1 MKKENSYKR
10 GAETIKL
17 LKVKK
22 EEKISKLNIDV
33 NLEFDEYEKE
43 LSNID
48 RMYAVCDNED
58 FKKLIDEKYNSI
70 IEKIREN
77 L

>member
-1 MKKENSYKR
+1 MKKENSYKLA
-10 GAETIKL
+10 AETIKL
-17 LKVKK
+17 LKIKK
-22 EEKISKLNIDV
+22 EEKISKLIIDV

-48 RMYAVCDNED
+48 RMYDVCDNKDIE
-58 FKKLIDEKYNSI
+58 KLIDEKYNCI